1 MADLGLG
8 HRPLSDVGPEGRG
21 WVVEEE
27 AHVKRCEAFICALVH
42 VSPVV
47 QKQVDNVNVTV
58 NLEGEG
64 RSHKDSRLPQPGVR
78 RAPNAHMETASP
90 SEAPGRPEL

>member
-8 HRPLSDVGPEGRG
+8 HRPLGDVGPEGRG

-27 AHVKRCEAFICALVH
+27 AHVERREALIRALVH

-47 QKQVDNVNVTV
+47 QQQIDNVNVTV

-64 RSHKDSRLPQPGVR
+64 WSHKDSRLPQPGAR
-78 RAPNAHMETASP
+78 RASDAHMGHSF
-90 SEAPGRPEL
+90 PE